1 MFWSWRRPIACWHVE
16 SQIIGNCLSTMEA
29 RLVRRPVIDL
39 IHGKKPCLLS
49 LNTTA
54 RRHESSTR
62 RSKHRLNIKPD
73 ASFIS
78 NNSPQQDHVIFNPP
92 SSAPS
97 ALHTPLIFLPKEDK
111 RKQLFATPVAR
122 PAASTRL
129 PPVIPKFAPVGIR
142 HHLKDSDIAEI
153 QRLRSSDPE
162 KWTALRLSK
171 KFNCS
176 KVFIQMCAQA
186 PEEKKERDRQKLE
199 IQKARWGPKK
209 TMAREDRLKRREL
222 ALKDL

>member
-1 MFWSWRRPIACWHVE
+1 
-16 SQIIGNCLSTMEA
+16 MEA

-39 IHGKKPCLLS
+39 ISGKRQCLLS

-54 RRHESSTR
+54 RRHESSAR
-62 RSKHRLNIKPD
+62 RAKHRLNVKPD
-73 ASFIS
+73 PSFLS
-78 NNSPQQDHVIFNPP
+78 NNSPQQDHIIFNPP

-97 ALHTPLIFLPKEDK
+97 VFHTPLLFLPKEDK
-111 RKQLFATPVAR
+111 RKQLFASTLAR
-122 PAASTRL
+122 PATPSRL
-129 PPVIPKFAPVGIR
+129 PPVISKFAPVGIR
-142 HHLKDSDIAEI
+142 HHLKDTDIAEI
-153 QRLRSSDPE
+153 QRLRASDPE

-171 KFNCS
+171 KFNCT

-186 PEEKKERDRQKLE
+186 PAEKVERDKLKLE
-199 IQKARWGPKK
+199 VQKSRWGPKK

>member
-1 MFWSWRRPIACWHVE
+1 
-16 SQIIGNCLSTMEA
+16 MEA
-29 RLVRRPVIDL
+29 RLARRPISDL
-39 IHGKKPCLLS
+39 ILGKQKCLLS
-49 LNTTA
+49 LNVTA
-54 RRHESSTR
+54 RRHESSSR
-62 RSKHRLNIKPD
+62 RSKHRLNVKPD
-73 ASFIS
+73 ASFTS
-78 NNSPQQDHVIFNPP
+78 NNSPQQDHIICNPP

-97 ALHTPLIFLPKEDK
+97 VFQTPLLFVPKEDK
-111 RKQLFATPVAR
+111 RRQLFSAIASRQATP
-122 PAASTRL
+122 SRL

-153 QRLRSSDPE
+153 QRLRGSDPE

-176 KVFIQMCAQA
+176 TRFIQMCAEA

-199 IQKARWGPKK
+199 ALKARWGPKK
-209 TMAREDRLKRREL
+209 TLAREDRLKRKEL